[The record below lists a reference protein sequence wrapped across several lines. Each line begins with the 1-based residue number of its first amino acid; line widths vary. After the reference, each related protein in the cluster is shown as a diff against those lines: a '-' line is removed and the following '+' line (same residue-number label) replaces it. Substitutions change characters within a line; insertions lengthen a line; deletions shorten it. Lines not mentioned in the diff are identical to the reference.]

1 MTTGLMLPPELSGL
15 LNTLG
20 FSWPEGDEGK
30 IFDMAGEWIA
40 FGDKLSGSVA
50 RAHGQ
55 AEAVWT
61 QNVAEAVEKFKSFWD
76 GGDAPKKNLED
87 GATAAAMV
95 GAGLYVCAA
104 ALIALKVA
112 VIAQLVVLAIQIA
125 QAIATAVVTFGAS
138 LLEIP
143 IFRQITKLL
152 LDMALDVAI
161 DAVLNG

>member
-1 MTTGLMLPPELSGL
+1 MTTGIMLPAELSGL

-20 FSWPEGDEGK
+20 FTWPEGDEGK
-30 IFDMAGEWIA
+30 LFDLAGEWIA
-40 FGDKLSGSVA
+40 FGDRLSGSVGE
-50 RAHGQ
+50 AHGQ
-55 AEAVWT
+55 AEAVWS
-61 QNVAEAVEKFKSFWD
+61 QNRAEAVERFRSFWD
-76 GGDAPKKNLED
+76 GDDAPKNNLED

-95 GAGLYVCAA
+95 GAGLYVCAG

-112 VIAQLVVLAIQIA
+112 VIAQLVVLAIEIA

-152 LDMALDVAI
+152 LDVALDVAI
-161 DAVLNG
+161 NAVLNG

>member
-1 MTTGLMLPPELSGL
+1 MTTGLMLPPELAGL

-20 FSWPEGDEGK
+20 FTWPEGDEGK
-30 IFDMAGEWIA
+30 IFDLAGEWIA
-40 FGDKLSGSVA
+40 FGDRLSGSVGE
-50 RAHGQ
+50 AHGH
-55 AEAVWT
+55 AEAVWS
-61 QNVAEAVEKFKSFWD
+61 QNSAGAVEKFRAFWD
-76 GGDAPKKNLED
+76 GGDAPKQNLDD

-95 GAGLYVCAA
+95 GAGLYVCAG

-112 VIAQLVVLAIQIA
+112 AIAQLVALAIEIA

-152 LDMALDVAI
+152 LDQALDLAI
-161 DAVLNG
+161 NAVLNG